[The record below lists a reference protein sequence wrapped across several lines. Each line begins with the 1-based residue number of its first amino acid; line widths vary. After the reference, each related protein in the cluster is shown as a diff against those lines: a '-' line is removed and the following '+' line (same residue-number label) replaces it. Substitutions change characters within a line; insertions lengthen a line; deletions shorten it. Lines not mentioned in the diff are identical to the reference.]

1 MSMEK
6 KEKMARAAV
15 SHDGEAW
22 KAITEVGSIG
32 VGLGD

>member
-1 MSMEK
+1 MEK

-22 KAITEVGSIG
+22 KAMTEVGLIG
-32 VGLGD
+32 GGLGE